1 MGELFARKALLP
13 AGWADNVK
21 FEIDAGVI
29 AAVASGVDLPADAAG
44 AVVPGIGNAH
54 SHAFQRALAGRAE
67 YGTGEDTFWTWRHE
81 MYALSARLDA
91 DALEAIA
98 SQLYAEMLCAGYTSV
113 VEFHYLHRARGETN
127 VSGSMLDALLRAAG
141 ATGTVQL
148 VVTVT
153 PGADLG
159 PYDNAATASASSA
172 AGATGIRLV
181 YAPVLYERADFDQ
194 PTPTPEQA
202 RFAMSVD
209 EYLAH
214 VEWAL
219 DRVAAPNRVALAAHS
234 LRAVSPESLTAI
246 AERSESLTLPL
257 HIHVAEQ
264 QREVEGSLAHLGAR
278 PVQWLLD
285 NQDVSARWT
294 LVHATHLDERE
305 CDRLADSGASVALCP
320 STEGNLGDGLFP
332 LEDFLRKGGSIA
344 IGSDS
349 HVTVDPFEELRWLEY
364 GQRLS
369 GYKRNVAAVRSGHTG
384 RDLFDAA
391 RNGGAR
397 AAGLSGNGLEPGAV
411 ADLLVLDTGHSAL
424 VGHGVDT
431 LLDALVFSAQGNGSP
446 VLRVMVNGEWCV
458 SGGRH
463 RDGEAIRDRYAAAIR
478 SLQLAAVKS

>member
-81 MYALSARLDA
+81 MYALSACLDA

-127 VSGSMLDALLRAAG
+127 VSGSMLDALLR
-141 ATGTVQL
+141 
-148 VVTVT
+148 
-153 PGADLG
+153 
-159 PYDNAATASASSA
+159 A

-369 GYKRNVAAVRSGHTG
+369 GYKRNVAAVRSGHAG